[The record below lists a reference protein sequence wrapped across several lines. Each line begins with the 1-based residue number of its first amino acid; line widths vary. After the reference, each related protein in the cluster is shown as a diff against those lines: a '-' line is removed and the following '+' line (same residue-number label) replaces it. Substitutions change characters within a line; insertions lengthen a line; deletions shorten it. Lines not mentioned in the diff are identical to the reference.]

1 MGPVAAGS
9 EGGVTG
15 KLKGSCPVG
24 VSLLREDGVRGS
36 CLQAEAQQSQ
46 LAVRVASLPGADHV
60 HHGSQCGPFAWPDH
74 VYPLA
79 TLPLCSA
86 GGLVRLLRWVG
97 PGLSGSARKQE
108 QEHGHCQAGRK
119 SCWHD
124 STT

>member
-46 LAVRVASLPGADHV
+46 LAVRVASSLGADHV
-60 HHGSQCGPFAWPDH
+60 HHGSQCGPPAWPDH
-74 VYPLA
+74 IFRLTDPA
-79 TLPLCSA
+79 TLLSTRACQTAEVSGAKPIWVRQEASA
-86 GGLVRLLRWVG
+86 GAWSLPAWLQVML
-97 PGLSGSARKQE
+97 A
-108 QEHGHCQAGRK
+108 
-119 SCWHD
+119 
-124 STT
+124 